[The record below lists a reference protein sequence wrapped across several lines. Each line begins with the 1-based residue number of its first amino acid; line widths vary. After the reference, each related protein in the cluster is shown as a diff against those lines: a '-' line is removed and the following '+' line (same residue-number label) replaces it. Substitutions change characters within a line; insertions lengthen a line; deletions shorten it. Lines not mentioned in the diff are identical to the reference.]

1 MRYLSILFLFFSC
14 VLFSASDQGS
24 ITVSGETIEVS
35 VERIYSPA
43 ADYPRSA
50 LRRGTEGY
58 VVIEF
63 DVSPEGEV
71 VDPYV
76 VEADQPG
83 YFERT
88 VMRTIRRWAYEPYV
102 YNGVPAT
109 VNDVTA
115 RFTFKLAEE

>member
-1 MRYLSILFLFFSC
+1 MRLLSLFLLFISQWI
-14 VLFSASDQGS
+14 FSASDDGN
-24 ITVSGETIEVS
+24 ITVNGETVEVS

-50 LRRGTEGY
+50 LRRGTEGF

-76 VEADQPG
+76 VETDQPG
-83 YFERT
+83 YFERA
-88 VMRTIRRWAYEPYV
+88 VMRTIRDGHTNHMSTME
-102 YNGVPAT
+102 
-109 VNDVTA
+109 
-115 RFTFKLAEE
+115 FQ